1 MVLCFRY
8 HHTNDLWEKN
18 KMEKFIKFD
27 PKIIYMNPFSVLDH
41 GSYKKELEYFG
52 GASGRDE
59 NKIER
64 DQSKPVP

>member
-1 MVLCFRY
+1 
-8 HHTNDLWEKN
+8 
-18 KMEKFIKFD
+18 MEKFIKFD

-41 GSYKKELEYFG
+41 GSYKKEVEYFG